1 MSLSHRYADL
11 ELESALLALLDSSMS
26 TALEQT
32 SDFPSEETATVK
44 RLAKIGLKSESFAR
58 EALELARINEELIP
72 RGLDLDRLER
82 TIQNRDAIRAR
93 LIKAQLLVQRLQA
106 LSVLLGVD
114 SYSDALDIYQALKR
128 HGTDQS
134 LREAVKDLGKIF
146 KRGRKKEEESAGE
159 PAGSQTS
166 AGANAAGSGQVTAG
180 VNGAAPSVGAAGER
194 RSAMVATESP
204 QARPL
209 PLAVAKLSQSNGRSS
224 TRLRSIWKELPIE
237 GVASGG
243 GLGFASPPGLVSALH
258 LASPPL
264 T

>member
-11 ELESALLALLDSSMS
+11 ELETALLALLDSSMS
-26 TALEQT
+26 TALAQT
-32 SDFPSEETATVK
+32 ADFPSEEAATVK

-146 KRGRKKEEESAGE
+146 KRGRKKENVEAGE
-159 PAGSQTS
+159 PAGAQAT
-166 AGANAAGSGQVTAG
+166 AWVKAAGPTRGTAG
-180 VNGAAPSVGAAGER
+180 GNGAAASVDAGAVRRVAG
-194 RSAMVATESP
+194 AATESP
-204 QARPL
+204 QARPG
-209 PLAVAKLSQSNGRSS
+209 PLALAKVAHSDGVSS
-224 TRLRSIWKELPIE
+224 MRLRSMM
-237 GVASGG
+237 GVVAAGC
-243 GLGFASPPGLVSALH
+243 GLGFASHAGLVSSLH
-258 LASPPL
+258 LASPL
-264 T
+264 IT

>member
-1 MSLSHRYADL
+1 MSLSHRHADL

-32 SDFPSEETATVK
+32 AEFPSEETATVK

-128 HGTDQS
+128 HGTDQA
-134 LREAVKDLGKIF
+134 LRASVKELGRIF
-146 KRGRKKEEESAGE
+146 KRGRKKEEAVPAE
-159 PAGSQTS
+159 PVREQAAPEVPSPS
-166 AGANAAGSGQVTAG
+166 HAGAVIPAKLMPHRPDGTTTGQSGAEHPQQGGNPERAAEEQVTHARWNGSSGQGIPALARASHELV
-180 VNGAAPSVGAAGER
+180 VRER
-194 RSAMVATESP
+194 SQLPSP
-204 QARPL
+204 QGG
-209 PLAVAKLSQSNGRSS
+209 KLG
-224 TRLRSIWKELPIE
+224 
-237 GVASGG
+237 
-243 GLGFASPPGLVSALH
+243 
-258 LASPPL
+258 
-264 T
+264 